1 MKKVIRIATV
11 AIWKVCSN
19 LKHVINYISDS
30 DKTDLSNF
38 VDLENSLEYIK
49 DEFKTEKKLFIDG
62 INCNPKNALNEMIDI
77 KKKFMKTDG
86 VLGWHAYQSFKEGEV
101 SPEEAHKIGIEL
113 ANEMWGDKFQV
124 VVSTHLNTSHFHNH
138 FLINS
143 VSFVDG
149 KKYNADRTSYAEL
162 RKLSNEICM
171 EHGLSYLVEK
181 KTKSGIN
188 YYNYQNK
195 NLKYSNYYRTAKED
209 LDYAISISHSYD
221 EFKQILI
228 NMGYEINIRA
238 NKLSIRNQNYKRNIR
253 IERYYGN
260 DYSIENIKKQIMGLY
275 LPERKNYYNN
285 LYINNDL
292 IKTLFKPKYKSFKSM
307 YIRYCNILQIYPY
320 LVKRNFVSSELKSDI
335 KKLDMYSEQ
344 AKLLVKNKLET
355 EASFITFMKSKEEE
369 LCKLKSLREDK
380 WKELKKIKSEN
391 KDEVNKII
399 IPLNEK
405 IKTIGNELK
414 ICKGIMDRKEIIKSN
429 IEKLNDKEMIINE
442 YIK

>member
-11 AIWKVCSN
+11 AIWKVSSN

-49 DEFKTEKKLFIDG
+49 DEFKTEKKLFVDG

-320 LVKRNFVSSELKSDI
+320 LVKRKFVSSELKSDI

>member
-11 AIWKVCSN
+11 AIWKVSSN

-49 DEFKTEKKLFIDG
+49 DEFKTEKKLFVDG

-149 KKYNADRTSYAEL
+149 KKYNEDRTSYADL

-399 IPLNEK
+399 TPLNEK

>member
-11 AIWKVCSN
+11 AIWKVSSN

-49 DEFKTEKKLFIDG
+49 DEFKTEKKLFVDG

-399 IPLNEK
+399 IPLTEK

>member
-11 AIWKVCSN
+11 AIWKVSSN

-49 DEFKTEKKLFIDG
+49 DEFKTEKKLFVDG

-77 KKKFMKTDG
+77 KKNFMKTDG

-414 ICKGIMDRKEIIKSN
+414 ICKGIMDRKEKIKSN

>member
-1 MKKVIRIATV
+1 MIRIATV
-11 AIWKVCSN
+11 AIWKVSSN

-49 DEFKTEKKLFIDG
+49 DEFKTEKKLFVDG

>member
-11 AIWKVCSN
+11 AIWKVSSN

-49 DEFKTEKKLFIDG
+49 DEFKTEKKLFVDG

>member
-11 AIWKVCSN
+11 AIWKVSSN

-49 DEFKTEKKLFIDG
+49 DEFKTEKKLFVDG

-391 KDEVNKII
+391 KDEDNKII

>member
-11 AIWKVCSN
+11 AIWKVSSN

-49 DEFKTEKKLFIDG
+49 DEFKTEKKLFVDG

-399 IPLNEK
+399 TPLNEK

>member
-11 AIWKVCSN
+11 AIWKVSSN

-49 DEFKTEKKLFIDG
+49 DEFKTEKKLFVDG

-355 EASFITFMKSKEEE
+355 ESSFITFMKSKEEE